1 MQKDMIYFGL
11 EFDTGHSQT
20 SIIQWCTHQPLWKFV
35 LTKSKSADCR
45 LSRLILMFVVLM
57 GMLLKGKIAKKY
69 SNGKKRKKIG
79 KTSNEELW
87 SSELRLAYYRI
98 SSDIELIEKMTD
110 LAQFNIRYSWNL
122 KSLDDRYEIKIQFT
136 IQVKFTA

>member
-1 MQKDMIYFGL
+1 
-11 EFDTGHSQT
+11 
-20 SIIQWCTHQPLWKFV
+20 
-35 LTKSKSADCR
+35 
-45 LSRLILMFVVLM
+45 M

-69 SNGKKRKKIG
+69 STKKKSKKSG

-98 SSDIELIEKMTD
+98 SSDIELIEKMKD